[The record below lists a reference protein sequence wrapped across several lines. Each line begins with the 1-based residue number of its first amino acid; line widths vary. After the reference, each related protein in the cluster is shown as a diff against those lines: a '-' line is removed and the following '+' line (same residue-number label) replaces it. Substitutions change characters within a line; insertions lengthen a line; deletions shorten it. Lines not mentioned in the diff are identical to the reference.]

1 MLRPGGLWCLPGMA
15 LLLSACVGSNSEGAK
30 LYRAL
35 HEIADYGDR
44 VEELESYPVEQQ
56 YEVFLHGMRRVLPP
70 ESTLAIPIAKRGK
83 PAMDYVLDKLAASG
97 EDLDYVDSMRV
108 FTAMVWGGHY
118 LVCADVEAMSQIEG
132 NGTKIA
138 DEGWREF
145 YQRDLQWLRELC
157 ADWK

>member
-1 MLRPGGLWCLPGMA
+1 M
-15 LLLSACVGSNSEGAK
+15 
-30 LYRAL
+30 
-35 HEIADYGDR
+35 
-44 VEELESYPVEQQ
+44 
-56 YEVFLHGMRRVLPP
+56 
-70 ESTLAIPIAKRGK
+70 
-83 PAMDYVLDKLAASG
+83 
-97 EDLDYVDSMRV
+97 
-108 FTAMVWGGHY
+108 GGHY